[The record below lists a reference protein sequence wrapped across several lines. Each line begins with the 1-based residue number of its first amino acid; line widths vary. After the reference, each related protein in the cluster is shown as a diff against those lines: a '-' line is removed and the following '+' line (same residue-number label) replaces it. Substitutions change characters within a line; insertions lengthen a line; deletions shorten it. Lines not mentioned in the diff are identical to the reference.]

1 MHSGPLKPNKMW
13 SKIRK
18 ILLEAA
24 VFPVRIYQWIIS
36 PIIPASCRHTPT
48 CSQYTIE
55 AIKKHG
61 IFIGTYLSVHRIIR
75 CNPWGTHGYDPVP
88 DKPYRV
94 FKFKK
99 LKMKK

>member
-1 MHSGPLKPNKMW
+1 MIMSEMWHS
-13 SKIRK
+13 IRK
-18 ILLEAA
+18 ILLEVA

-55 AIKKHG
+55 ALKKHG

-75 CNPWGTHGYDPVP
+75 CNPWGTHGHDPVP
-88 DKPYRV
+88 EKPYRV

-99 LKMKK
+99 MKMKK